1 MHLTISAVDLVV
13 IGVYMAAVVLLGVW
27 AGRGNRDLSDYLL
40 GSRNL
45 PWWALLGSIVATE
58 TSTATFLSVPGLA
71 YDEGGD
77 LQFLQLAFGYILG
90 RILVAKFLLPAYFAG
105 QMYTAYEV
113 LHKRFGTLTQRF
125 ASLLF
130 LVTRNLGDGLRLL
143 LTAWALEAATG
154 MSLVACV
161 LVIAAVTIFY
171 TLIGGM
177 KSVVWNDCLQLVIFI
192 VGGVVTLWLLIRGL
206 PGGWEQLQSFAADHD
221 KWRVFDFAW
230 KADDAL
236 TFWAGLFGGMF
247 LSIGTHGT
255 DQMFVQR
262 LLSARNQR
270 EAARAL
276 ITSGVVVLL
285 QFALFLMIGVGL
297 AAFFAQ
303 YPPSPPIAKG
313 DTAYARYIVEQMPV
327 GLAGLALAA
336 VFAAA
341 MSTLSSSLNSSA
353 AALISDFGFAPQAS
367 PRRQSGDTFAAGG
380 RVGSEAN
387 GPADAASREIEV
399 VADPGETSDARQMRR
414 VRWLTVMFGG
424 IQAALAIGAAN
435 LSTSIVMDALAIA
448 GFTAGTLLGVF
459 ALGTFT
465 KRAGETAAV
474 GGMLVGLLVL
484 TFVKFLTKENDAGET
499 VAVIAWPWYAIIGGA
514 TTFGVGALIGHF
526 APLSPKTASAPQQT
540 QSGERGRG

>member
-13 IGVYMAAVVLLGVW
+13 IGVYMAAVVLLGIW

-71 YDEGGD
+71 YNEGGD
-77 LQFLQLAFGYILG
+77 LRFLQLGLGYILG
-90 RILVAKFLLPAYFAG
+90 RILVARFLLPAYFAG
-105 QMYTAYEV
+105 NMYTAYEV

-130 LVTRNLGDGLRLL
+130 LVARNLGDGLRLL
-143 LTAWALEAATG
+143 LTAWALEVASG
-154 MSLVACV
+154 LSLTLSVMI
-161 LVIAAVTIFY
+161 IAAITVFY

-177 KSVVWNDCLQLVIFI
+177 KSVVWNDCLQLVVFLL
-192 VGGVVTLWLLIRGL
+192 GGFVTLWLLVRGL
-206 PGGWEQLQSFAADHD
+206 PGGWEQLQAFAADSD
-221 KWRVFDFAW
+221 KWRVFDFGW
-230 KADDAL
+230 KPDDPF

-247 LSIGTHGT
+247 LTLGTHGT
-255 DQMFVQR
+255 DQIIVQR
-262 LLSARNQR
+262 LLAARNQR
-270 EAARAL
+270 DAAKAL
-276 ITSGVVVLL
+276 VISGIVVLL
-285 QFALFLMIGVGL
+285 QFVLFLTIGVGL
-297 AAFFAQ
+297 AAFFAE
-303 YPPSPPIAKG
+303 YPPSPPIERP
-313 DTAYARYIVEQMPV
+313 DRAYARYIVANMPA

-353 AALISDFGFAPQAS
+353 AALISDFGGAPQARS
-367 PRRQSGDTFAAGG
+367 RRQQTSLRRQPGDTPSGG
-380 RVGSEAN
+380 TLSSTAD
-387 GPADAASREIEV
+387 GPASAPSSETEA
-399 VADPGETSDARQMRR
+399 VADADEMSDARQMRR

-424 IQAALAIGAAN
+424 IQAALAIAAAD
-435 LSTSIVMDALAIA
+435 LSESIVMDALAIA

-474 GGMLVGLLVL
+474 GGMLAGLAVL
-484 TFVKFLTKENDAGET
+484 TGVKFFTS
-499 VAVIAWPWYAIIGGA
+499 IAWPWYAIIGGA
-514 TTFGVGALIGHF
+514 TTFGVGTLIGRF
-526 APLSPKTASAPQQT
+526 TPLSPEAALPPQQT
-540 QSGERGRG
+540 RPGERGRG